1 MVRALLWDRSRAPLP
16 IQLTISHEKYSIDAH
31 FLPVPLPRV
40 TYSTTGRSPC
50 TTHYEDPQA
59 LEALVVEGRV

>member
-40 TYSTTGRSPC
+40 TYRYHRSV
-50 TTHYEDPQA
+50 A
-59 LEALVVEGRV
+59 LHNPL